1 MITQRQR
8 GEIKD
13 LLDQQDEEMF
23 RLAMAIDKAE
33 DPKEV
38 LLLRRRYDS
47 TEGAYFA
54 IIEVMKILGIEA

>member
-1 MITQRQR
+1 MTTQKQKQAIR
-8 GEIKD
+8 D
-13 LLDQQDEEMF
+13 LLNQQDDEMF

-54 IIEVMKILGIEA
+54 IIEVMKILGIKA